1 MKVRVVKDHF
11 CGTGWRAE
19 PETLYLGGV
28 GAVYVEKLEFELP
41 EEWDGLAVTLHIE
54 QEGGTVPQPM
64 LLDGNNNAPVDGRFT
79 TARQGLWMLMATDG
93 EGRREMTMPGKYVC
107 YQTLKTARELVQTD
121 RRCRCGINIYSWCLS
136 RKPGQRWKHREPP
149 DTGSGWP
156 TDALQRNT
164 RYYLKR

>member
-1 MKVRVVKDHF
+1 M
-11 CGTGWRAE
+11 
-19 PETLYLGGV
+19 
-28 GAVYVEKLEFELP
+28 
-41 EEWDGLAVTLHIE
+41 
-54 QEGGTVPQPM
+54 PQPM

-107 YQTLKTARELVQTD
+107 YQTLENGEGTGADGLAMSLAS
-121 RRCRCGINIYSWCLS
+121 NIYSWCLS
-136 RKPGQRWKHREPP
+136 RKPGQRWKHKEPP

-164 RYYLKR
+164 RCCLKR

>member
-28 GAVYVEKLEFELP
+28 GAVYVEKLEFVLP
-41 EEWDGLAVTLHIE
+41 ETWAGMAVTLHIE

-107 YQTLKTARELVQTD
+107 Y
-121 RRCRCGINIYSWCLS
+121 
-136 RKPGQRWKHREPP
+136 
-149 DTGSGWP
+149 
-156 TDALQRNT
+156 
-164 RYYLKR
+164 

>member
-64 LLDGNNNAPVDGRFT
+64 LLEIITLRWTGVSRRRGR
-79 TARQGLWMLMATDG
+79 A
-93 EGRREMTMPGKYVC
+93 
-107 YQTLKTARELVQTD
+107 
-121 RRCRCGINIYSWCLS
+121 
-136 RKPGQRWKHREPP
+136 
-149 DTGSGWP
+149 SGC
-156 TDALQRNT
+156 
-164 RYYLKR
+164 

>member
-54 QEGGTVPQPM
+54 QEGGTMPQPM

-79 TARQGLWMLMATDG
+79 TARQGLWMLMAARDDH
-93 EGRREMTMPGKYVC
+93 
-107 YQTLKTARELVQTD
+107 AREICVLPD
-121 RRCRCGINIYSWCLS
+121 ARKRRGNWR
-136 RKPGQRWKHREPP
+136 RR
-149 DTGSGWP
+149 TG
-156 TDALQRNT
+156 DAAAVSIFT
-164 RYYLKR
+164 AGA